1 MPDQITAGDNRIINN
16 NRGQWIRRIVIIL
29 LIVAAAPAIIGAVAM
44 LVSHGVHAFG
54 QIISSSV
61 SSFSSSLTSGDRIG
75 ALTKL
80 CLWLIVII
88 FALRILVRR

>member
-1 MPDQITAGDNRIINN
+1 MPDQVAASNNRVINN
-16 NRGQWIRRIVIIL
+16 NRGLWIRRIIIIL
-29 LIVAAAPAIIGAVAM
+29 LIVAAAPVIIGAVAM
-44 LVSHGVHAFG
+44 FVSHGVHAIG
-54 QIISSSV
+54 QIISSSI
-61 SSFSSSLTSGDRIG
+61 SSFSYSLTSGDRIE